1 MELIVIGGALIA
13 SFAGAVVVQK
23 AVLDALLRAMFHQ

>member
-23 AVLDALLRAMFHQ
+23 AVLEALFRAMFHQ